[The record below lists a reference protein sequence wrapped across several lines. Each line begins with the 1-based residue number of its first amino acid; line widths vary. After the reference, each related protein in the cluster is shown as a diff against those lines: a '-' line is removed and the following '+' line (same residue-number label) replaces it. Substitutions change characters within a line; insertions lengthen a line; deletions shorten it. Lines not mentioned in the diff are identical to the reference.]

1 MHKFLRS
8 ENQLPSQRLTH
19 TLLVSALIL
28 IVGIV
33 VSYFTWCSDLS
44 WPYYLS
50 RVCKYVFPSLTPV
63 VATIALISGFKTIE
77 QKKESDERAEYYK
90 QLQWAIDNSL
100 TSDPLI
106 RLQSPS
112 LIRSVLTS
120 REIAEA
126 EEEIAQA
133 SRDYADALEA
143 QLRMESAN
151 PSNYESRENA
161 NLSESK
167 TKENQKFHVFGT
179 VVSLIGLLSAFFIL
193 GQLRFVPYSKE
204 YEAKEKS
211 K

>member
-1 MHKFLRS
+1 M
-8 ENQLPSQRLTH
+8 
-19 TLLVSALIL
+19 
-28 IVGIV
+28 
-33 VSYFTWCSDLS
+33 
-44 WPYYLS
+44 
-50 RVCKYVFPSLTPV
+50 CKYVFPSLTPV